1 MSNKILMSVAEYNA
15 NMSPSTGIL
24 ITNPT
29 VQLSES
35 EKDTI
40 IAEQE
45 KLIAD
50 LSKRDEWLSYLE
62 AAGIDNTSAYEYAI
76 KLRNDDNLHSE
87 DDE

>member
-1 MSNKILMSVAEYNA
+1 MSNKILMSIKEYNST
-15 NMSPSTGIL
+15 MSPSTGIL
-24 ITNPT
+24 ISESS

-40 IAEQE
+40 IREQE

-76 KLRNDDNLHSE
+76 KLRKDDNIHSE